1 MLRGAFLLAFT
12 HFVPSSFP
20 RSDAF
25 SDCHPLSTS
34 ETIFKNVTNGF
45 ACIFRPVSY
54 LTALEKEGEFGLRT
68 IENNVSLD
76 GNDQQRNT
84 APGKSVF
91 SFVLL
96 NINTYERGKGIN
108 DKLE

>member
-1 MLRGAFLLAFT
+1 MLQGAFLLAFT

-20 RSDAF
+20 GSDAF
-25 SDCHPLSTS
+25 SDCHLLSTS

-45 ACIFRPVSY
+45 ACIFQPVSY
-54 LTALEKEGEFGLRT
+54 LTTLEKGEFGLQT

-84 APGKSVF
+84 AQPKRVF

-96 NINTYERGKGIN
+96 NINTCERGKGVN
-108 DKLE
+108 DKLK